1 MDNQNNKTGF
11 YSAILFLVWPFLA
24 LCSAFWNYKSSWGK
38 NILWAFV
45 AFYGFVFAIGMESQ
59 GNDIVGYVTEVEE
72 LHRVKMTAGDAVDYF
87 LESGEV
93 DFVETILAVMIS
105 RVTDSQSIVTL
116 VYGLIFGFFFSRNMW
131 FILERLKGNIR
142 FITVLVFI
150 CFFLVVPIWNMNG
163 FRFWTATHIFAYGML
178 PYLFDGKRSGV
189 IIASLAVFVHFA
201 FIVPVGV
208 LYGYMFWGNRLMLY
222 FGFFVL
228 TFFMSEINLTIFN
241 DIIESYAPE
250 IIQERTAG
258 YRSEA
263 HVEQHRSGGVSGRVW
278 YAKYY
283 GVALRWAAKGFLI
296 ILFFKAQ
303 AFFKKNKGW
312 LNLYCFTL
320 LFYGTAELF
329 TSIPSGSRY
338 LAVANL
344 LALGLIV
351 LYVQN
356 REQSGQVAM
365 KRFIIA
371 TTPLLLLYVVVSV
384 RMGLYSMSASA
395 LLGNPIT
402 AIFMTGDFISLNDV
416 LKGIL

>member
-1 MDNQNNKTGF
+1 MNNQDNKTGF
-11 YSAILFLVWPFLA
+11 YSAILFLVWPFLS
-24 LCSAFWNYKSSWGK
+24 LCSAFWNYKSRWGK

-45 AFYGFVFAIGMESQ
+45 AFYGFVFAIGAENQ
-59 GNDIVGYVTEVEE
+59 GADIVRYAVEVEE
-72 LHRVKMTAGDAVDYF
+72 LHRAKMTASDAVDYF
-87 LESGEV
+87 LASGQV
-93 DFVETILAVMIS
+93 DFFETILNITLS
-105 RVTDSQSIVTL
+105 RVTDSQAVVTL
-116 VYGLIFGFFFSRNMW
+116 VYGIIFGFFFSRNMW
-131 FILERLKGNIR
+131 FILERLKGKIR
-142 FITVLVFI
+142 LITVLVFV

-163 FRFWTATHIFAYGML
+163 FRFWTATHIFVYGAL
-178 PYLFDGKRSGV
+178 PYLFDGKKSRV
-189 IIASLAVFVHFA
+189 IVASLSVIVHFA

-263 HVEQHRSGGVSGRVW
+263 VVEQHRGGGGSGKVW

-283 GVALRWAAKGFLI
+283 GVALRWAVKGFLI
-296 ILFFKAQ
+296 ILFLKGQ
-303 AFFKKNKGW
+303 AFFKKNRGW

-356 REQSGQVAM
+356 REQRGQVAM